1 MKMADVHNIT
11 KTETTKGNFIPVHL
25 DSLRIDSIL
34 NFDLYI
40 RKGVEYVLYRASD
53 LPFTEENRANLLQ
66 YNVRALYIS
75 HKNRHRYQ
83 EYLESNI
90 KEIIADPTI
99 EQTAK
104 ANIVY
109 DSAKLLVQDVL
120 DQPTLAENI
129 RRSQNLVD
137 STVSF
142 ILTGQTAFYSMLRV
156 MSFDYHTY
164 THCVNVCTFALALAQ
179 FNGIVDKQELCSL
192 GTGALLHDV
201 GKTLIP
207 EAILKKRSS
216 LTDREWDLIRKHPQS
231 GVDILKETNM
241 IAEESYYP
249 VLQHHEREDG
259 SGYPR
264 GLKSDEIHVYSKIVA
279 IADVYDAMTTKR
291 VYRSAIAPYLALKEV
306 FDQGDV
312 FDRNLLESFTRMMGP
327 GNWSKPT

>member
-1 MKMADVHNIT
+1 MADVHNIT
-11 KTETTKGNFIPVHL
+11 KTEMKKGYFIPVHL

-34 NFDLYI
+34 NFDLYT
-40 RKGVEYVLYRASD
+40 RKGIEYILYRASN
-53 LPFTEENRANLLQ
+53 LPFTEANRTSLLQ
-66 YNVRALYIS
+66 YNVKELYIS
-75 HKNRHRYQ
+75 GENRHRYQ
-83 EYLESNI
+83 EYLESNM

-120 DQPTLAENI
+120 DNPTLPENI
-129 RRSQNLVD
+129 RRSQDMVD

-142 ILTGQTAFYSMLRV
+142 ILNGQTAFHSMLRV
-156 MSFDYHTY
+156 MSFDYYTY
-164 THCVNVCTFALALAQ
+164 THSVNVCTFSLALAQ
-179 FNGIVDKQELCSL
+179 FTGIENKEELCRL

-201 GKTLIP
+201 GKTEIP
-207 EAILKKRSS
+207 KAILKKRSS
-216 LTDREWDLIRKHPQS
+216 LTDREWDLIRKHPKS
-231 GVDILKETNM
+231 GVDILKKTNM

-259 SGYPR
+259 SGYPL
-264 GLKSDEIHVYSKIVA
+264 GLKSDEIHVHSKIVA

-291 VYRSAIAPYLALKEV
+291 VYRTAMAPYLALKEV
-306 FDQGDV
+306 FDQGGV
-312 FDRNLLESFTRMMGP
+312 FDRQLLKRFTQMMGP